1 MQRNQMI
8 ARRQGRFQL
17 KPLLLAALA
26 FAPAAASA
34 QQDAAAAQ
42 LPPLVITADGEK
54 AKFAGILV
62 DRQGDKLRVREGN
75 TALHVVLLTDDTK
88 ISTPKGLFKMERKRR
103 GVDDL
108 LPGLMLQVEGT
119 GSSDG
124 AIVAK
129 EIHFS
134 TRSMKT
140 AQQINVGSE
149 VIRGNVAANTD
160 SITHLNARVT
170 NLDNYDEKFATQV
183 NFVSNEWSLL
193 PAAKGQLDDLAGKA
207 SALKGYIV
215 EVKGYADTTGSTPHN
230 LELSEMRAQA
240 VVRYLIEDKGIPM
253 RRVLNPTGFGD
264 ANAIASNATPDG
276 RAMNRRVTVRV
287 LVNKG
292 LAEDH
297 R

>member
-1 MQRNQMI
+1 LI
-8 ARRQGRFQL
+8 ARRQGRFHL
-17 KPLLLAALA
+17 KPLLLATLA
-26 FAPAAASA
+26 FAPAAVSA
-34 QQDAAAAQ
+34 QQETAAAQ
-42 LPPLVITADGEK
+42 LPPLIVTAEGEK
-54 AKFAGILV
+54 VKFAGILV

-75 TALHVVLLTDDTK
+75 TALHNVLLTDDTK
-88 ISTPKGLFKMERKRR
+88 ISTPSGLFKMDRKRR
-103 GVDDL
+103 SEQDL
-108 LPGLMLQVEGT
+108 LPGLMLQVEGR
-119 GSSDG
+119 GGPDG

-149 VIRGNVAANTD
+149 VIRNNVAANAD

-170 NLDNYDEKFATQV
+170 NLDNYDEKVATQV
-183 NFVSNEWSLL
+183 NFVSNEWDLL
-193 PAAKGQLDDLAGKA
+193 PAAKGQLDDLAGKTA
-207 SALKGYIV
+207 GLKGYVV
-215 EVKGYADTTGSTPHN
+215 EVRGYADTTGSNPHN

-240 VVRYLIEDKGIPM
+240 VVRYLIEQKAIPM
-253 RRVLNPTGFGD
+253 RRVLNPTGFGS
-264 ANAIASNATPDG
+264 AAAIASNATPDG
-276 RAMNRRVTVRV
+276 RAMNRRVSVRV